1 MVIKKIHKQQIDGVG
16 TGNAGGGGVLPL
28 PEALASLKAGI
39 KSPVHLGKKIRVDGI
54 IGIEKK
60 VGFKVTVMEVDEGPV
75 EDVALVPNILIV
87 FKDGGPCFFRFFN
100 GPVRAVIGQ
109 DKDLIGLIRI
119 VKLAQ
124 GFYALADDRL
134 LIPSRDKDGK
144 FVEDLGLG
152 IGFFLAEKVQAD
164 DKKIESI
171 EVDKDEE
178 DIKNSFKNRHSFS
191 LDPMDWIPNDCSIFV
206 VLVYLFVLLLSN
218 VICRSFSS
226 VLRYNTGGRKII
238 STHLQEGGKRFE
250 TKIMEGPHREVESDA
265 GPGRQHSL
273 S

>member
-39 KSPVHLGKKIRVDGI
+39 QSPVHLGKKIRVDGI

-134 LIPSRDKDGK
+134 LIPSRDKNGK
-144 FVEDLGLG
+144 FMEDLG
-152 IGFFLAEKVQAD
+152 FRV
-164 DKKIESI
+164 
-171 EVDKDEE
+171 
-178 DIKNSFKNRHSFS
+178 
-191 LDPMDWIPNDCSIFV
+191 
-206 VLVYLFVLLLSN
+206 
-218 VICRSFSS
+218 SFSS
-226 VLRYNTGGRKII
+226 AEKI
-238 STHLQEGGKRFE
+238 
-250 TKIMEGPHREVESDA
+250 
-265 GPGRQHSL
+265 
-273 S
+273 